1 MATGF
6 ESRSLKAGRIL
17 RIVIFLLAVLFIF
30 TWAWKAFHLLQVPH
44 PAEYR
49 DLATIQL
56 TQLFS
61 RHVNPYSSANN
72 PPFFYLYGFL
82 FSLVVSPLARLAG
95 SELVLLHK
103 IVTLLCVL
111 CASFLASLEV
121 RRNTRSLL
129 LQTFCFALMLMTGWN
144 NAPFIVRPD
153 SFGLLLTLLIPFIL
167 RRNDSYPA
175 IALCAVLT
183 IAAFYTKQYFLFI
196 AAPVFVYVL
205 LKDWRKAA
213 FFIAASSVLAAGSVF
228 LVRAVFPGFFYAS
241 LVAQANSVGG
251 PIRHLLL
258 QSLAFA
264 RRTWPLF
271 LLMCYPLVKR
281 GEESGLRI
289 YYLVFATAAACLFF
303 IGTNTGAWL
312 SYYYQLALPSMSIIG
327 LSMLAR
333 VQRGLYQ
340 AIFLLLIAA
349 ASLFNVPK
357 NFQFFPAPRKEN
369 KATWERAY
377 ALLDRHK
384 SPQMLL
390 SPVFADYTC
399 RNSLEPVDNG
409 NTEYYENLRISKNT
423 LTMRILGVLL
433 PDIAAQFGRYAAW
446 RAMLSRNVQ
455 EQEYTIIAVT
465 KNYHPLVDQDDLEKF
480 YRRIDEANLQLA
492 GEKSWPIEFWIP
504 NPDR

>member
-6 ESRSLKAGRIL
+6 EEKAL
-17 RIVIFLLAVLFIF
+17 RIAFFLIVVLFICN
-30 TWAWKAFHLLQVPH
+30 WAWKAFHLLQVPY
-44 PAEYR
+44 PTEYR

-61 RHVNPYSSANN
+61 RHVNPYSPANS

-82 FSLVVSPLARLAG
+82 FSLIVSPLARLAG

-103 IVTLLCVL
+103 IATLLCVL

-129 LQTFCFALMLMTGWN
+129 LQLFCFALLLMTGWN
-144 NAPFIVRPD
+144 NALFIIRPD

-196 AAPVFVYVL
+196 AAPVFVHVL

-213 FFIAASSVLAAGSVF
+213 FFFAASALLVAGSVF

-251 PIRHLLL
+251 PFRHLLL

-271 LLMCYPLVKR
+271 LLMCYPIVKR
-281 GEESGLRI
+281 SEESGLRI
-289 YYLVFATAAACLFF
+289 YYLVFATAATCLFF
-303 IGTNTGAWL
+303 LGTNTGAWL
-312 SYYYQLALPSMSIIG
+312 SYYYQLALPSMTIIA

-333 VQRGLYQ
+333 VQRWLYR
-340 AIFLLLIAA
+340 AVFLLLIAA

-357 NFQFFPAPRKEN
+357 NFDFFPAPGKDNQRV
-369 KATWERAY
+369 WERAY
-377 ALLDRHK
+377 ALLDHHK
-384 SPQMLL
+384 SSQMLL

-409 NTEYYENLRISKNT
+409 NTEYYENLRISKKT
-423 LTMRILGVLL
+423 LTMRVLGVLL
-433 PDIAAQFGRYAAW
+433 PDSDDQFGRYAAW
-446 RAMLSRNVQ
+446 RTILSRNVQ
-455 EQEYTIIAVT
+455 EQEYSIIAVT
-465 KNYHPLVDQDDLEKF
+465 KGYHPLVDQDGLEQ
-480 YRRIDEANLQLA
+480 YYHRIAETTLRLA